1 MTRRLLAAASAIA
14 LFAGTA
20 QAETVLHI
28 LHTNDVHSRIEPIS
42 DRDSTCD
49 AEQTAAGECFGGM
62 ARIATKIKELRDR
75 ITADAKARAQQ
86 YAELSGLNL
95 GDVVSISEA
104 SGSTPPPPMPMPR
117 GAMAEAVP
125 LSPGQQTVGFTVTAV
140 WELS

>member
-75 ITADAKARAQQ
+75 ITAEGGNVIVLDAGDQYQDRCSTRPTRA
-86 YAELSGLNL
+86 
-95 GDVVSISEA
+95 
-104 SGSTPPPPMPMPR
+104 PR
-117 GAMAEAVP
+117 W
-125 LSPGQQTVGFTVTAV
+125 SN
-140 WELS
+140 S